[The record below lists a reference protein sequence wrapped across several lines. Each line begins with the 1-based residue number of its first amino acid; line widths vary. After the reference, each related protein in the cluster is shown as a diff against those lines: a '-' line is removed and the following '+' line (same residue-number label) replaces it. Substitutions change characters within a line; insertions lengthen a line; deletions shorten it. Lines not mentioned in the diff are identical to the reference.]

1 MKYLQQLKDDLLNQ
15 FNDQLTADKVHLFI
29 VNGELSST
37 SSDISYIGR
46 FLFIDCRDGDPFS
59 LLTYIRKWFES
70 QGYAVPD
77 LNFNCEVID
86 AETYD
91 LEIDIG
97 LVDKLVISDDGSY
110 HQCPPKV
117 WSEALNDFVTVEF
130 AESMKGKEYELLL

>member
-70 QGYAVPD
+70 KGYAVPD

-117 WSEALNDFVTVEF
+117 YSESLGDWVAVDV
-130 AESMKGKEYELLL
+130 AQKYP